1 MRYVLYVLV
10 HYCNFNKT
18 SNYSFLKTFNNFQ
31 AANAGKIS
39 NVVSIFAYKPYYIE
53 STTTT
58 TSTPIATTPASFL
71 AGNSNNLGKRLRNRP
86 TLRSI
91 FSPNYDPAG
100 SVIISPNPANSMIDI
115 TNSIDMPGRYFEF
128 AYLGLDHVSTSEL
141 QLRVNSKILF

>member
-1 MRYVLYVLV
+1 MYVLA

-18 SNYSFLKTFNNFQ
+18 TNYSFLKTFNNFQ

-58 TSTPIATTPASFL
+58 STPIATTPASFL
-71 AGNSNNLGKRLRNRP
+71 AGNSNDLGKRLRNRP

-128 AYLGLDHVSTSEL
+128 AHLGLDHVSTSEL